1 MQNHKHNEIHVLL
14 HGGLGNQL
22 FQYFT
27 GCLVAERFALPSMSL
42 ITEKLEKYTTSRAFE
57 LQVLLENAIL
67 PVTVVEKADIIAQM
81 RIPKIIWKFTK
92 RELLFSFP
100 GYGLIIDGYFQSL
113 SQYQKYN
120 NTEAGKVLEV
130 WRHELLSA
138 NLLKPVVRQNV
149 THVRLGDFFRSST
162 EARVFARKCLLD
174 LKTDTD
180 LVTDQ
185 ESLLEEEISK
195 IKLPFNIHIIPSVG
209 LTAWELISIFSEYR
223 IIQTNGS
230 SLAFWAAILSKGRLK
245 TSNTN
250 HQAIWKRLTIN

>member
-22 FQYFT
+22 FQYFA
-27 GCLVAERFALPSMSL
+27 GCLAAGRFALPTICL
-42 ITEKLEKYTTSRAFE
+42 ITEKLKNYKTSRAFE
-57 LQVLLENAIL
+57 LQVLLKNAIL
-67 PVTVVEKADIIAQM
+67 PFTVVENADIIAQM
-81 RIPKIIWKFTK
+81 RIPKIICKFTK
-92 RELLFSFP
+92 REFLFSFP

-113 SQYQKYN
+113 SHYQKYN

-149 THVRLGDFFRSST
+149 THVRLGDFFRSSKD
-162 EARVFARKCLLD
+162 ARVFAQKCLLD

-185 ESLLEEEISK
+185 EGLIEEELTKLTLPFK
-195 IKLPFNIHIIPSVG
+195 IKVIPTEG
-209 LTAWELISIFSEYR
+209 LTAWELISLFSEYR
-223 IIQTNGS
+223 TIQSNGS
-230 SLAFWAAILSKGRLK
+230 SLALWAAIFSKACFE
-245 TSNTN
+245 TTN
-250 HQAIWKRLTIN
+250 INHKALWSFLTLN